1 MSILMW
7 KDTKKENLRN
17 LFCLT
22 VSISAIDIII
32 CLCSQS
38 QLKVVVILRLL
49 HAKTWIIALY
59 HAVLCTIKEHIS
71 KHACL

>member
-1 MSILMW
+1 MERTEQICPYLAMW

-17 LFCLT
+17 LFCLI
-22 VSISAIDIII
+22 VSISAIDI

-49 HAKTWIIALY
+49 HAKTWITALY
-59 HAVLCTIKEHIS
+59 DAVLCTI
-71 KHACL
+71 